1 MNIPVRGTQ
10 IIRNGRK
17 TQEHVCWIISY
28 DGDFGTWLKRKIHD
42 QPLQNSSL
50 LGETV
55 RSANIY
61 LKPSLN
67 KNPHN
72 DSLFK
77 QSEEAREMLNNFE
90 IYINKM
96 KEKKGRKD
104 IRRAARIASEEEE
117 RIALIEEERLSKE
130 KAERKAE
137 RKARKEEKT
146 IMALESARLEEL
158 AKERIAKDIKKA
170 AKKALKVSDN
180 KSKRVRFE

>member
-10 IIRNGRK
+10 IINGRK
-17 TQEHVCWIISY
+17 GQHVCWVISY
-28 DGDFGTWLKRKIHD
+28 DVDFGTWLKRKIHD

-50 LGETV
+50 LCETV
-55 RSANIY
+55 RYANIY
-61 LKPSLN
+61 INPSPN
-67 KNPHN
+67 KTPQN

-96 KEKKGRKD
+96 KDKKGRKD
-104 IRRAARIASEEEE
+104 IRRAARIASEAEEQ
-117 RIALIEEERLSKE
+117 IAIIEERLIKE
-130 KAERKAE
+130 KAERKA
-137 RKARKEEKT
+137 ARKEEKT
-146 IMALESARLEEL
+146 RLAIESRLEE
-158 AKERIAKDIKKA
+158 ERIAERVAKDIKKA

>member
-1 MNIPVRGTQ
+1 MNIPVRCTQ
-10 IIRNGRK
+10 IINGRK
-17 TQEHVCWIISY
+17 GQHVCWVISY
-28 DGDFGTWLKRKIHD
+28 DVDFGTWLKRKIHD

-50 LGETV
+50 LCETV

-61 LKPSLN
+61 LKPSLI
-67 KNPHN
+67 KNPQN

-130 KAERKAE
+130 KAERKA
-137 RKARKEEKT
+137 ARKEEKT
-146 IMALESARLEEL
+146 RLAIESRLEE
-158 AKERIAKDIKKA
+158 ERIAERVVKDIKKA
-170 AKKALKVSDN
+170 AKKALKATDN

>member
-17 TQEHVCWIISY
+17 TQEHVCWVISY
-28 DGDFGTWLKRKIHD
+28 DVEFGTWLKRKIRD
-42 QPLQNSSL
+42 QPLHNSSL

-61 LKPSLN
+61 LNPSLI
-67 KNPHN
+67 KNPQN

-77 QSEEAREMLNNFE
+77 QSEEAREMLDNFE

-117 RIALIEEERLSKE
+117 RIAMIEEERLSKE
-130 KAERKAE
+130 KAERKA
-137 RKARKEEKT
+137 ARKEANAQ
-146 IMALESARLEEL
+146 MALEALE
-158 AKERIAKDIKKA
+158 ERIAKDIKKA
-170 AKKALKVSDN
+170 AKKALKATEDN